1 MASTIWEHLD
11 PTKPVSIIIIIIINT
26 IVILIFKTPLP
37 VQVYMFVIM
46 IIGQKNTTIS
56 VIYCRTTRG
65 SRSLQSMF
73 IAVLLSLKNWK
84 RHQGWETLIVVITHS
99 QLHHSC
105 QKGHPGSITQC
116 DSDKAYPHFYHHC
129 FLLHLNCM
137 FDIRAQCSSQPTR
150 RSNSSLE
157 TKWTKLSLPIWRGEI
172 VGHCVVNKFITIVAS
187 KSLSQ

>member
-11 PTKPVSIIIIIIINT
+11 PTKPVSIIIILIIIINT

-37 VQVYMFVIM
+37 VQLYMFVIM

-84 RHQGWETLIVVITHS
+84 RHQGWETLIVVIIHS
-99 QLHHSC
+99 QFHIVINYIIPVKRVIQDQLYSVI
-105 QKGHPGSITQC
+105 QTKRILIFTIIVFFSI
-116 DSDKAYPHFYHHC
+116 
-129 FLLHLNCM
+129 
-137 FDIRAQCSSQPTR
+137 
-150 RSNSSLE
+150 
-157 TKWTKLSLPIWRGEI
+157 
-172 VGHCVVNKFITIVAS
+172 
-187 KSLSQ
+187 

>member
-11 PTKPVSIIIIIIINT
+11 PTKPVSIIIIINT

-37 VQVYMFVIM
+37 VQLYMFVIM

-84 RHQGWETLIVVITHS
+84 RHQGWETFIIHS
-99 QLHHSC
+99 QSHIVINYIIPVKRVIQDQLYSVI
-105 QKGHPGSITQC
+105 QTKRILIFTIIVFFSI
-116 DSDKAYPHFYHHC
+116 
-129 FLLHLNCM
+129 
-137 FDIRAQCSSQPTR
+137 
-150 RSNSSLE
+150 
-157 TKWTKLSLPIWRGEI
+157 
-172 VGHCVVNKFITIVAS
+172 
-187 KSLSQ
+187 

>member
-11 PTKPVSIIIIIIINT
+11 PTKPVSIIIIINT

-84 RHQGWETLIVVITHS
+84 RHQGWETLIVVTIHS
-99 QLHHSC
+99 QFHIVINYIIPVKRVIQDQSYSVIQTKRILIFTIIVFF
-105 QKGHPGSITQC
+105 SI
-116 DSDKAYPHFYHHC
+116 
-129 FLLHLNCM
+129 
-137 FDIRAQCSSQPTR
+137 
-150 RSNSSLE
+150 
-157 TKWTKLSLPIWRGEI
+157 
-172 VGHCVVNKFITIVAS
+172 
-187 KSLSQ
+187 